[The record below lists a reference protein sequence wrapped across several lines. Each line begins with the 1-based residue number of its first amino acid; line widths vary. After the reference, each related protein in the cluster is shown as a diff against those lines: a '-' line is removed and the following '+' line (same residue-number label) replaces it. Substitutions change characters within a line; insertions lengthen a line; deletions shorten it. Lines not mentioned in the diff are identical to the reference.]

1 MKYLSI
7 DLETSG
13 LDPETCQIIEFAA
26 VSDDL
31 AKPIDKV
38 KKFQTYVL
46 HETYTGEPYAL
57 AMHVEIFKKISD
69 WKQGINKDIEICLAQ
84 NLMWNFYMFLM
95 DEANYIPEDRKIKIN
110 VAGKN
115 FNSFDKLFLQKL
127 PNFDHQIH
135 INRRVLDP
143 AILYFDPFTDETL
156 PSTEMC
162 MKRAD
167 IEGKVAHTALEDAMM
182 VVKLLRHKLLKTN

>member
-1 MKYLSI
+1 MKYVSI
-7 DLETSG
+7 DLETTG

-26 VSDDL
+26 VADDL
-31 AKPIDKV
+31 TQPIEKAKT
-38 KKFQTYVL
+38 FQTYVL

-57 AMHVEIFKKISD
+57 GMHAEIFKKISD
-69 WKQGINKDIEICLAQ
+69 WKQEINKDIPVCLVS

-95 DEANYIPEDRKIKIN
+95 NKADYSPWEDRKIKIN

-115 FNSFDKLFLQKL
+115 FNSFDKPFLQRI

-135 INRRVLDP
+135 MHRRVLDP
-143 AILYFDPFTDETL
+143 AVLYFESSDEVL
-156 PSTEMC
+156 PDTKTC
-162 MKRAD
+162 MERAG

-182 VVKLLRHKLLKTN
+182 VVKLLRNKLI